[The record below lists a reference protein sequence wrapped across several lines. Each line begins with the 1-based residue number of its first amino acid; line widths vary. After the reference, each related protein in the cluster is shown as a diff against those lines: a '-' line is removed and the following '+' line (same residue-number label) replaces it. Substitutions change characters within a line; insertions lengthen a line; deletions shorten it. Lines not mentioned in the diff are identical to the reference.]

1 MQAVSKGC
9 QLITL
14 PLPEP
19 RWPFLS
25 SFAGTAAHAGYCIIL
40 VIHRFLP
47 LADIST
53 SMSISPGQH
62 RLLQFTSAL
71 G

>member
-40 VIHRFLP
+40 VNHRFLP

-53 SMSISPGQH
+53 SM
-62 RLLQFTSAL
+62 
-71 G
+71 